1 MFCHGVFLNHKTQ
14 TKIVITGVAGL
25 VGKYLLAELVLQ
37 GYGNIVGIDKN
48 QRKIAKLKKLYPQ
61 VKLLALDLSQN
72 APALS
77 QYCHQADALFI
88 LHAQI
93 GGCQSSV
100 FERHTILSTQNLLQA
115 FKDRHPSFV
124 LFLSSS
130 AIFSKIP
137 TPYSEA
143 KKIQEQ
149 LVLEAFPKACVLRP
163 TILMGPNDDKHF
175 SFLYKLGSLFHFL
188 PIPGDG
194 LYVRQPIY
202 VGDLCRAM
210 MVCYK
215 EKRQAIYDL
224 TGPQALPFK
233 KLLEIIFKQR
243 RSRVWLLNIPH
254 GVFSLFFRLW
264 SLLFPGFIFTHAQ
277 LKTLI
282 LDERFTGVDWKL
294 TFGFSQKSP
303 EDFIAECFKR
313 NF

>member
-1 MFCHGVFLNHKTQ
+1 MNYKNQ

-25 VGKYLLAELVLQ
+25 VGRQLLEEFVSQ
-37 GYGNIVGIDKN
+37 GYENIVGIDKN
-48 QRKIAKLKKLYPQ
+48 QRKISKLEKLYPQ
-61 VKLLALDLSQN
+61 VKLLVLDLSQKL
-72 APALS
+72 PAVS
-77 QYCHQADALFI
+77 KYFENTDALFI

-100 FERHTILSTQNLLQA
+100 FERHTILSTKNLLQVYS
-115 FKDRHPSFV
+115 KVKPCFV

-175 SFLYKLGSLFHFL
+175 SFLYKLGSIFHFL

-194 LYVRQPIY
+194 LYVRQPLY

-210 MVCYK
+210 MICYK
-215 EKRQAIYDL
+215 EKRQVIYDL
-224 TGPQALPFK
+224 TGPQNLPFK
-233 KLLEIIFKQR
+233 KLLEFIFKQS
-243 RSRVWLLNIPH
+243 RSRVWLMNIPL

-264 SLLFPGFIFTHAQ
+264 SFLFPRFIFTHAQ
-277 LKTLI
+277 LQTLI
-282 LDERFTGVDWKL
+282 LDERFSGVDWKL

-303 EDFIAECFKR
+303 EDFVAECFKR
-313 NF
+313 DF